1 MHIIKGFTTINQYIN
16 NTPGET
22 ALLGELSPWSF
33 TYSKEK
39 GEYQAPEV
47 PGYKLITFKS
57 VDNDTLVEQAVST
70 TQVVQILQV
79 IKECV
84 AYAGTHIRPYDT
96 EEFRNNLLTEFHE
109 RIYSIEFG
117 SFVDNGAL
125 ALPEWISWKS
135 SEHND
140 AYIRIWLADQSFAE
154 QYDDY
159 EIEVIAPMLNIDDM
173 FGFYSTAVNTMND
186 RTISQLSDAIMAA
199 RDGLPETY
207 LRMFTFDFLNIAN
220 TAVATSTNWAVLIY
234 GRAGD
239 NIDTIKDAIIE
250 HILANSTHTRSEW
263 AVKFPEIFRR
273 TEFIILPRWDKLSVP
288 NLTVMSALYSS
299 IMNIS
304 ECLQFARDNIPFYP
318 VAFIDNNTSI
328 MPYDYKAISLLVVNG
343 YDNPDGKRKITD
355 LFPDYIPIPTS
366 SIDFNRMQV
375 RTRDWLILLETVLMI
390 AETANEFTSVP
401 TNLRRIKRG
410 DTLYISALYNN
421 INYLVA
427 AKSNTF
433 YSD

>member
-1 MHIIKGFTTINQYIN
+1 
-16 NTPGET
+16 
-22 ALLGELSPWSF
+22 
-33 TYSKEK
+33 
-39 GEYQAPEV
+39 
-47 PGYKLITFKS
+47 
-57 VDNDTLVEQAVST
+57 
-70 TQVVQILQV
+70 
-79 IKECV
+79 V

-273 TEFIILPRWDKLSVP
+273 TEFIILPRWDKLSV
-288 NLTVMSALYSS
+288 T
-299 IMNIS
+299 
-304 ECLQFARDNIPFYP
+304 
-318 VAFIDNNTSI
+318 
-328 MPYDYKAISLLVVNG
+328 
-343 YDNPDGKRKITD
+343 
-355 LFPDYIPIPTS
+355 
-366 SIDFNRMQV
+366 
-375 RTRDWLILLETVLMI
+375 
-390 AETANEFTSVP
+390 
-401 TNLRRIKRG
+401 
-410 DTLYISALYNN
+410 
-421 INYLVA
+421 
-427 AKSNTF
+427 
-433 YSD
+433 